1 MKVDITV
8 NGEATTADVEPRQ
21 LLAHYL
27 RDTVGLK
34 ATNIGCDTTSCG
46 ACTVLL
52 DGEAVKS
59 CTVLSVQAD
68 QQAVTTMEGL
78 DGATDGRPEHPVTA
92 AFHAEHGLQCGFC
105 TPGMVM
111 AAESLIRHTDNPAE
125 LNERT
130 VREALEGNLCR
141 CTGYHNI
148 VRAVLVAAGKD
159 PDAEQKAEAESD
171 ALRGA
176 PAFSRGEAGA

>member
-8 NGEATTADVEPRQ
+8 NGESTTADVEPRQ

-68 QQAVTTMEGL
+68 QQSVTTMEGL
-78 DGATDGRPEHPVTA
+78 DGASEGRPEHPVTA
-92 AFHAEHGLQCGFC
+92 VPLRARLAVRVLHPGHGHVRGVADQPRRRPGRAQGAGGAGGQPLPLHRLPQHRPCGARRGRQGPGRRAEGRGR
-105 TPGMVM
+105 VRR
-111 AAESLIRHTDNPAE
+111 AAH
-125 LNERT
+125 
-130 VREALEGNLCR
+130 
-141 CTGYHNI
+141 
-148 VRAVLVAAGKD
+148 RARLL
-159 PDAEQKAEAESD
+159 P
-171 ALRGA
+171 R
-176 PAFSRGEAGA
+176 